1 MLGTVMVALLYA
13 GSDYEKTCLLT
24 LRAARHIN
32 PSTERSAVTE
42 LKQTLK
48 TEESCARKKAWK
60 NTIYLWNNYI

>member
-32 PSTERSAVTE
+32 AFDR
-42 LKQTLK
+42 TLSSDRTK
-48 TEESCARKKAWK
+48 ANAENRRILCSQESMEKHD
-60 NTIYLWNNYI
+60 IFME